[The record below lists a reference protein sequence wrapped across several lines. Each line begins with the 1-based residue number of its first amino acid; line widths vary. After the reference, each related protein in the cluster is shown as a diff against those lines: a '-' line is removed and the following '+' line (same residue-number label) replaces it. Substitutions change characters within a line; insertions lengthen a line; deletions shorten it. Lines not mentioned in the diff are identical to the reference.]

1 MHALHPWTSLLLTT
15 ALAGCAAQSP
25 QLSAPSS
32 STRGTTVV
40 QMASVTAVRELLVRD
55 DRTPGANPTVTELTV
70 RFEDG
75 RIRSFNIEPGEAFQ
89 PGDRVKVTS
98 RNGNTRITHE

>member
-1 MHALHPWTSLLLTT
+1 MRAPLPWTSLLLTT
-15 ALAGCAAQSP
+15 ALAGCATPSP
-25 QLSAPSS
+25 QPSAPSS

-55 DRTPGANPTVTELTV
+55 ERTPGANPALTELTI
-70 RFEDG
+70 RFDDG
-75 RIRSFNIEPGEAFQ
+75 KIRSFNIEPGQIFR
-89 PGDRVKVTS
+89 PGERVKITT

>member
-1 MHALHPWTSLLLTT
+1 MRALLPWTSLLLTT
-15 ALAGCAAQSP
+15 ALAACATPSP
-25 QLSAPSS
+25 QPAALSS

-70 RFEDG
+70 RFDDG
-75 RIRSFNIEPGEAFQ
+75 KIRSFNIEAGQIFHPGE
-89 PGDRVKVTS
+89 RVKVTS
-98 RNGNTRITHE
+98 RNGNARITHE

>member
-1 MHALHPWTSLLLTT
+1 MREFLSWTSLLLTT
-15 ALAGCAAQSP
+15 ALAGCATPSP
-25 QLSAPSS
+25 QPAALSS

-55 DRTPGANPTVTELTV
+55 GQTPVANPAAIELTV
-70 RFEDG
+70 RFDDG
-75 RIRSFNIEPGEAFQ
+75 KIRSYDIEAGQIFQ